1 MTDKHTAVL
10 QLIFRC
16 KGRQRAI
23 SAKQLSR
30 LTGLSDREVRAVV
43 ADLRREEYPIASAV
57 NKPYGFFIPETL
69 DEARECQSHIYARM
83 REIGITARALDR
95 AFGEHIPGKQM
106 VLSLFDGGESA

>member
-10 QLIFRC
+10 QLILRC

-23 SAKQLSR
+23 SAKQLSKQ
-30 LTGLSDREVRAVV
+30 TGLSDREVRAVV

-57 NKPYGFFIPETL
+57 NKPYGFFIPENRA
-69 DEARECQSHIYARM
+69 EAQECQSHIYARM

-95 AFGEHIPGKQM
+95 AFGEHLPGRQM
-106 VLSLFDGGESA
+106 IMSLFEEGSA